1 MLAHLQALAGLRA
14 ELIPADATR
23 IVSHLFLL
31 AFSRL
36 GGLTRLVHFCGL
48 GALVALAVHG
58 HDNKA
63 MYTETLGDP
72 RRIPTIKPILRQI
85 LAITPKQLQLSW
97 RVVIKKQDRRKSRPF
112 FFWSLIDKGRE

>member
-14 ELIPADATR
+14 GLIPTDAAR

-36 GGLTRLVHFCGL
+36 GGFTRLAHFCRL
-48 GALVALAVHG
+48 GALVALTVHG

-63 MYTETLGDP
+63 MCTEILGNP
-72 RRIPTIKPILRQI
+72 RRVPAIKPILWKI
-85 LAITPKQLQLSW
+85 LTITPK
-97 RVVIKKQDRRKSRPF
+97 
-112 FFWSLIDKGRE
+112 